1 MRAFR
6 SQVSTTLRRSRRRA
20 VLVLAF
26 APELLLEGSAT
37 AQTKTQVPTV
47 STASAAPMSP
57 ATGPVAPAPSLA
69 DTLVGAAKD
78 DYLAARSLYE
88 SGDFARALVRFE
100 AAYDTSRDARLLW
113 NAAVCQK
120 AMEHYAKAMSLVR
133 RYLDSGSPL
142 VTEATARNAQAFIAA
157 AESRTARLDVV
168 SSESDAMVYVDGES
182 VGSTPLR
189 QAFPVDQGVHEVTVK
204 KNGFAEFSAQITVT
218 GSAGVHVQAPL
229 ALLVREGFHEG
240 RVAIHARRGDAI
252 AIDGRVVAGEAW
264 EGPLPNGM
272 HSVRVTAHGNRPFQ
286 AEVLVSEGQT
296 RALDVKLEPNPGWAG
311 FPTWA
316 WVVGGA
322 VLAGGAATAG
332 YFLLKPADESA
343 APAQGSIATVRAPLL
358 H

>member
-1 MRAFR
+1 M
-6 SQVSTTLRRSRRRA
+6 
-20 VLVLAF
+20 VLAF

-88 SGDFARALVRFE
+88 SGDFARALARFE

-189 QAFPVDQGVHEVTVK
+189 SAIPRARCSRLRAQAFH
-204 KNGFAEFSAQITVT
+204 
-218 GSAGVHVQAPL
+218 
-229 ALLVREGFHEG
+229 
-240 RVAIHARRGDAI
+240 IHRSRRRQCAS
-252 AIDGRVVAGEAW
+252 
-264 EGPLPNGM
+264 P
-272 HSVRVTAHGNRPFQ
+272 HSRRP
-286 AEVLVSEGQT
+286 LVS
-296 RALDVKLEPNPGWAG
+296 
-311 FPTWA
+311 
-316 WVVGGA
+316 GA
-322 VLAGGAATAG
+322 SLLTAAMPEWGSTSSSRGLISTADRHRR
-332 YFLLKPADESA
+332 LLW
-343 APAQGSIATVRAPLL
+343 T
-358 H
+358 